1 MIRNQRMRPRS
12 IGIAVVACTLAM
24 AVALVGCEKKAGQN
38 VPAADE
44 IRIGAYLPMTGVVA
58 AFGQM
63 AWEGIQVAHK
73 MEPKVLGKK
82 IELKLVDTKSD
93 KVEAANA
100 VTRLIDK
107 EKVVAIIGEM
117 ISGNTMA
124 GSDLAEKSGIP
135 MVSPTATNPI
145 VTQGKKYIFRVCFVD
160 TDQAEIAA
168 KLAKNKL
175 KAKTAALIYD
185 VAQEY
190 CVALAKFFKDQF
202 IKTGGKILAE
212 TKFKTGDTDF
222 TPQLSR
228 IKNVNPDI
236 IYAPIYYKELALIA
250 KQANE
255 IGLKKPILGADG
267 AQVPELIQIGGKD
280 VEGIYFIGHFH
291 KKMINTDRGK
301 KFAEKFKEVAKTEL
315 DAFSAM
321 GADAYFIIVDAIK
334 RAGVADPAKIRNA
347 LATTKDFGG
356 VSGKITLQENGNAIK
371 SMVINVVKDGK
382 FQYVTTISPTK

>member
-1 MIRNQRMRPRS
+1 MIRIQRMRLRS
-12 IGIAVVACTLAM
+12 IGIAVVACTLIIAIG
-24 AVALVGCEKKAGQN
+24 LVGCQKKAEQS
-38 VPAADE
+38 VPAANE

-160 TDQAEIAA
+160 TDQAKIAA
-168 KLAKNKL
+168 KLAKDKL
-175 KAKTAALIYD
+175 NAKSAALIYD

-190 CVALAKFFKDQF
+190 CVALAKFVKN
-202 IKTGGKILAE
+202 GGKILAE

-228 IKNVNPDI
+228 IQNVNPDI

-255 IGLKKPILGADG
+255 MGLKKPILGADG

-291 KKMINTDRGK
+291 KKMINTERGK
-301 KFAEKFKEVAKTEL
+301 QFAKKFKEVAKTEL

-321 GADAYFIIVDAIK
+321 GADAYFILVDAIK
-334 RAGVADPAKIRNA
+334 RAGAANPVKIRKA

-356 VSGKITLQENGNAIK
+356 ISGKITLQENGNAIK